1 MINIDWGQVGL
12 LFVLGLALVAACCI
26 WVTWKKTKA
35 YYCCVC
41 LFGFL
46 STLLCSKSQSQ
57 DQQMHDISLS

>member
-1 MINIDWGQVGL
+1 MINIDWGQVGI
-12 LFVLGLALVAACCI
+12 LFVLGLALVAVFCV